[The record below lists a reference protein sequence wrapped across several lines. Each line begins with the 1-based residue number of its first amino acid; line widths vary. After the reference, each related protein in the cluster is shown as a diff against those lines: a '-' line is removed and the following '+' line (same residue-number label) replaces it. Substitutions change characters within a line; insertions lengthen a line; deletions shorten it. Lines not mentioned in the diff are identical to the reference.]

1 MERLVGQVLDGK
13 YRLERLIGRGGMGGV
28 FQAEHIAIGRRVAV
42 KLILPELV
50 GRREA
55 EERFRLEARAAGR
68 LYHPNVIEVTDFG
81 VSAVDG
87 VATAYI
93 VMEYASGTTLRE
105 ILKRNE
111 PIPIATVVDI
121 VEQIALALRAAHDA
135 GVLHRDLKPDN
146 VALIPDARGGYAV
159 KVLDFG
165 IASLL
170 EENAPHHPEE
180 AVAALVPPGAA
191 VLTPALAEDGA
202 EEEGVTTVRD
212 AATSLYGVA
221 ASPRLTGAG
230 AIVGTPAY
238 MSPEQMR
245 GERID
250 ARSDVYALALVA
262 FEMLAG
268 RQAFDGSRADV
279 MTKHLAEAPPP
290 VSAFRAVPAA
300 MDRVIARSLEKDPER
315 RHPTAT
321 AFAGSL
327 GAAAEGPSTVLR
339 RAIAIY
345 SERFDVLFP
354 FAYAQLRPLVLANLL
369 VLAAAL
375 GVLVTRPPD
384 FVFVPVFFAVWF
396 TAGGLFVWMT
406 TTIHAAF
413 GFAMRRLREQPLT
426 PVDSGTVDAEVTAM
440 LGLPRGTG
448 FVRRFLRLLPFYF
461 RCELEAK
468 LGSGDLSFL
477 IAAIEDLP
485 PEQAGPRA
493 DLLAAPVQRAY
504 AWIRGSLIVSVLLIP
519 ALEAIF
525 GYTLLGAMRLP
536 VSSGVAVVTGV
547 ALASLNI
554 VWMMPV
560 FSIAFSLLYVHARKA
575 NGEDV
580 VGSGTA
586 EKKTA

>member
-81 VSAVDG
+81 VTAVDG

-105 ILKRNE
+105 ILERNE

-146 VALIPDARGGYAV
+146 VALIPDARGGYTV

-170 EENAPHHPEE
+170 EENAPRHPEE
-180 AVAALVPPGAA
+180 AVAPVVSPDAA
-191 VLTPALAEDGA
+191 AFSSARAED
-202 EEEGVTTVRD
+202 EGVTTIRD
-212 AATSLYGVA
+212 AATSLHGVA
-221 ASPRLTGAG
+221 ASPRLTRAG

-238 MSPEQMR
+238 MSPEQLR
-245 GERID
+245 GAPVD
-250 ARSDVYALALVA
+250 PRSDVYALALVA

-268 RQAFDGSRADV
+268 RQVFDGSRADV
-279 MTKHLAEAPPP
+279 MTKHLAETPPP
-290 VSAFRAVPAA
+290 VSAFRSVPAA

-345 SERFDVLFP
+345 SERFDALFP

-375 GVLVTRPPD
+375 GVLATRPPD
-384 FVFVPVFFAVWF
+384 FVFTLVFFAVWF
-396 TAGGLFVWMT
+396 TAGGLFMWMT

-426 PVDSGTVDAEVTAM
+426 PIDSGTVDAEVAAM
-440 LGLPRGTG
+440 LGLPPGTG

-461 RCELEAK
+461 RCELKAK

-504 AWIRGSLIVSVLLIP
+504 AWIRGSLIVSLLVIP
-519 ALEAIF
+519 SLEAIF

-536 VSSGVAVVTGV
+536 VSSGVAVLTGV
-547 ALASLNI
+547 ALVSLNI

-580 VGSGTA
+580 PGA
-586 EKKTA
+586 A